1 MLKHIILILI
11 LSFALQAQQF
21 DGDRDYYYTVK
32 SSEYEQVD
40 TLALYN
46 SEGHRPTM
54 YTSSWD
60 FNARNTIKRY
70 SSLEIPIMQ
79 TDSTV
84 LLKMPFTG
92 YLSDLGKIPYPQLNF
107 SMKGGDSIYIEQSY
121 IKYGDNHQRDS
132 INIRGYI
139 KMVDYQEKLVND
151 KVVKTWKLEAYNSDN
166 PDYRATYTYSSEYGF
181 VNFKYYLAGKEV
193 EIDHYTTYHNVSIL
207 GN

>member
-1 MLKHIILILI
+1 MFKYFLLILT
-11 LSFALQAQQF
+11 LSIAIQAQQF
-21 DGDRDYYYTVK
+21 DGDKDYFYTVK
-32 SSEYEQVD
+32 SSEYELVD

-46 SEGHRPTM
+46 SEGQRPTM
-54 YTSSWD
+54 YTSSWE

-70 SSLEIPIMQ
+70 SSLEIPVMQ

-84 LLKMPFTG
+84 LLKMPVNG
-92 YLSDLGKIPYPQLNF
+92 YLTELGHVPYPQLDF

-121 IKYGDNHQRDS
+121 IKYGDNYQRDS

-139 KMVDYQEKLVND
+139 KMVDYEEKLVNE
-151 KVVKTWKLEAYNSDN
+151 KIVKTWRLEAYNSDN
-166 PDYRATYTYSSEYGF
+166 QNYRATYIYSSEYGF